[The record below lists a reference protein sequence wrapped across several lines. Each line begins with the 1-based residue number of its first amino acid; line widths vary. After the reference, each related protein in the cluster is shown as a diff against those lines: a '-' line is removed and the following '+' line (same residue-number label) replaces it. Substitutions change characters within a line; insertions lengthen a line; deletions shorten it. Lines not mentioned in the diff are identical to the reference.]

1 MPIWPPPTYSAFR
14 SAAGPVQDS
23 KHASTPPA
31 RWTTRLPRP
40 GLLLGLEL
48 KAEAKRIVNIL
59 CARHGILTGLE
70 GPQGNVLKLR
80 PPLSFRRMH
89 ADLLIAAIDATL
101 SALRGV

>member
-1 MPIWPPPTYSAFR
+1 
-14 SAAGPVQDS
+14 
-23 KHASTPPA
+23 
-31 RWTTRLPRP
+31 
-40 GLLLGLEL
+40 
-48 KAEAKRIVNIL
+48 
-59 CARHGILTGLE
+59 LE